1 MSYVY
6 LLASGTK
13 TYIGATVDPDRRL
26 RQHNG
31 ELSGGAKATKGG
43 AWTRVLFISGIPD
56 WTTALQ
62 LEWAWKHYTRKIKGR
77 GVLGRISALCNLFE
91 QTKCTKKARPYCEWV
106 NPIFL
111 HVTPGQEGVLTKIEA
126 WCAGSSNRGSQFRV
140 SILSDPQ
147 AFLSFK
153 MSVSK
158 TSASTSSASASASGE
173 LSALIKAITALAEQQ
188 ATNNKLVASVLDRLT
203 SAPTATSFG
212 GKPSAPGS
220 AAADPAAKGKR
231 GRKPKADKEPKVK
244 AAPPPAEDG
253 VVRFG
258 SASDGAYK
266 EFSSFFKAPFTVAG
280 KEYIS
285 LANYFNAM
293 KFAETDEDFSE
304 DIRTQKNPALT
315 RAKASS
321 VKDHPP
327 CADWDSA
334 RLTVMLDGLRAKF
347 AAHSALAEKL
357 LATGESPIEATI
369 EEEMR
374 LKGFW
379 SIGEDGEGTNHM
391 GQLLMQLRGELSGA
405 PASGGAAS
413 KPKAPAKKPAAPAAK
428 PKPAPKAEEA
438 DSASDSDTDDEE
450 DEASPTGKKPITKA
464 KTASAP
470 TPVAK
475 KPVAPPKAE
484 EEDSSDEDEDDDE

>member
-6 LLASGTK
+6 LLTSGTK
-13 TYIGATVDPDRRL
+13 TYVGATTDPDRRL
-26 RQHNG
+26 RQHNR
-31 ELSGGAKATKGG
+31 ELSGGARATQG
-43 AWTRVLFISGIPD
+43 AVWTRVLFISGIPD

-91 QTKCTKKARPYCEWV
+91 QSKCTKKARPYCEWGG
-106 NPIFL
+106 PIFL
-111 HVTPGQEGVLTKIEA
+111 NFSAGQEGILTKIEG
-126 WCAGSSNRGSQFRV
+126 WCAGSPGRGPQFRV
-140 SILSDPQ
+140 SILPSVPQ

-153 MSVSK
+153 MSASK
-158 TSASTSSASASASGE
+158 TSSTTSASSD

-203 SAPTATSFG
+203 SGAPAPSASYG
-212 GKPSAPGS
+212 GKPAAPG
-220 AAADPAAKGKR
+220 ATAEPTTKGKR

-266 EFSSFFKAPFTVAG
+266 EFSSFFKAPFSVAG

-327 CADWDSA
+327 RADWDSA

-347 AAHSALAEKL
+347 AAHPSLTEKL

-379 SIGEDGEGTNHM
+379 SIGEDGAGTNHM
-391 GQLLMQLRGELSGA
+391 GQLLMALRYELSAAGGSGSGA
-405 PASGGAAS
+405 P
-413 KPKAPAKKPAAPAAK
+413 KPKPAAPAKKPAAPAKGKAA
-428 PKPAPKAEEA
+428 PPKAEEA
-438 DSASDSDTDDEE
+438 DSDSDTDDEE
-450 DEASPTGKKPITKA
+450 DEAPTKPVTKA
-464 KTASAP
+464 KVASA
-470 TPVAK
+470 PVAK
-475 KPVAPPKAE
+475 KPTAPPKD
-484 EEDSSDEDEDDDE
+484 EEDSDSDEDDDDE

>member
-6 LLASGTK
+6 LLTNGSK
-13 TYIGATVDPDRRL
+13 TYIGATIDPDRRL
-26 RQHNG
+26 RQHNS
-31 ELSGGAKATKGG
+31 ELSGGARATKGSI
-43 AWTRVLFISGIPD
+43 WKRVLFISGIPD
-56 WTTALQ
+56 WRTALQ
-62 LEWAWKHYTRKIKGR
+62 LEWAWKHRTRKLGLR
-77 GVLGRISALCNLFE
+77 GLNGRIDALFDLL
-91 QTKCTKKARPYCEWV
+91 QSPKCTSKAIPYSEWEA
-106 NPIFL
+106 PIFL
-111 HVTPGQEGVLTKIEA
+111 NVTAGQEAVLTKIEA
-126 WCAGSSNRGSQFRV
+126 WRAGSPGRGSHFSV
-140 SILSDPQ
+140 SILPSDPK

-153 MSVSK
+153 MSASK
-158 TSASTSSASASASGE
+158 TSTTSE

-188 ATNNKLVASVLDRLT
+188 ATNNKLVTAVLDRLT
-203 SAPTATSFG
+203 TGAPAAPSASYG
-212 GKPSAPGS
+212 GKPSAPS
-220 AAADPAAKGKR
+220 ASGEPAPKGKR
-231 GRKPKADKEPKVK
+231 GRKPKAEKEPKTK

-258 SASDGAYK
+258 SASDGTYK

-327 CADWDSA
+327 RADWDSA

-347 AAHSALAEKL
+347 AAHPALAEKL

-379 SIGEDGEGTNHM
+379 SIGEDGSGTNHM
-391 GQLLMQLRGELSGA
+391 GQLLMALRAELSGA
-405 PASGGAAS
+405 PAPASAGAAS
-413 KPKAPAKKPAAPAAK
+413 KPKAPAKKPAAPAAAATK

-438 DSASDSDTDDEE
+438 DSDSDSDTDDEE
-450 DEASPTGKKPITKA
+450 DEAPTGKKPIAKA
-464 KTASAP
+464 KTAAAP
-470 TPVAK
+470 APVAK

-484 EEDSSDEDEDDDE
+484 EDSDSDEDEDDD